1 MKVGIV
7 VLAALL
13 ALIITVIVARR
24 NRPVD
29 ARFVTFAD
37 AKYAATLRRIERQAR
52 GVFRSVHAYSDL
64 DDEFKN
70 SHASFVRDNPRGYGY
85 WIWKPYVV
93 RAAMRAA
100 REGEVVVYADAGC
113 TIGSRA
119 RLRELVATTFA
130 ETDGLVTFLVPMR
143 YDPREGRWT
152 KREVLRVFGT
162 DDDPATRESR
172 QIMATAF
179 LIKNTARNRAFVD
192 EWYQLCSRYGL
203 VDDTL
208 SEEQHP
214 EFSEHRHDQSLF
226 SMLIKTTRRDS
237 SSIVLEDEIETHRAR
252 DAIRATRKKY

>member
-1 MKVGIV
+1 MKIV
-7 VLAALL
+7 VIAIALV
-13 ALIITVIVARR
+13 ALVAVVMIARR

-37 AKYAATLRRIERQAR
+37 AKYAATLRRIECQAR
-52 GVFRSVHAYSDL
+52 RVFRTVHAYSEGDL
-64 DDEFKN
+64 EGEFQN

-93 RAAMRAA
+93 RKAMRAA

-113 TIGSRA
+113 TIGSRT
-119 RLRELVATTFA
+119 RLRELVAATSA
-130 ETDGLVTFLVPMR
+130 ETDGLVAFFVPER
-143 YDPREGRWT
+143 YDPRESRWT
-152 KREVLRVFGT
+152 KREVLRVFGVEN
-162 DDDPATRESR
+162 DDSSR

-192 EWYQLCSRYGL
+192 EWYHLCSRYGL

-208 SEEQHP
+208 SEEQRP

-226 SMLIKTTRRDS
+226 SMLIKTTRRRDA
-237 SSIVLEDEIETHRAR
+237 IVLEDEIETHRAR
-252 DAIRATRKKY
+252 DAIRATRKKF

>member
-1 MKVGIV
+1 MKIIV
-7 VLAALL
+7 IIVAALIAL
-13 ALIITVIVARR
+13 VATLIIARR

-37 AKYAATLRRIERQAR
+37 AKYAATLRRIEREAR
-52 GVFRSVHAYSDL
+52 GVFRTVHAYSERDL
-64 DDEFKN
+64 AGEFEN

-93 RAAMRAA
+93 RAALRSA

-113 TIGSRA
+113 TIGSRK
-119 RLRELVATTFA
+119 RLRELVAMTSA

-143 YDPREGRWT
+143 YDPRESRWT
-152 KREVLRVFGT
+152 KREVLRVFGVEN
-162 DDDPATRESR
+162 DESR

-192 EWYQLCSRYGL
+192 EWYHLCSRYGL

-208 SEEQHP
+208 SEDQRP

-226 SMLIKTTRRDS
+226 SMLIKTTRRRDA
-237 SSIVLEDEIETHRAR
+237 IVLEDEIETHRAR
-252 DAIRATRKKY
+252 DAIRATRKKF

>member
-1 MKVGIV
+1 MIV
-7 VLAALL
+7 VVVVIALV
-13 ALIITVIVARR
+13 ALVATLMIARR

-37 AKYAATLRRIERQAR
+37 AKYAATLRRIEREAR
-52 GVFRSVHAYSDL
+52 GVFRTVHAYTEKDL
-64 DDEFKN
+64 DGEFQN

-93 RAAMRAA
+93 RKAMREA

-113 TIGSRA
+113 TIGSRT
-119 RLRELVATTFA
+119 RLRELVATAKTD
-130 ETDGLVTFLVPMR
+130 DGLVAFFVPER
-143 YDPREGRWT
+143 YDPRESRWT
-152 KREVLRVFGT
+152 KREVLRVFGVEN
-162 DDDPATRESR
+162 DESR

-192 EWYQLCSRYGL
+192 EWYHLCSRYGH

-208 SEEQHP
+208 SEEQRP

-226 SMLIKTTRRDS
+226 SMLIKTTRRRDA
-237 SSIVLEDEIETHRAR
+237 IVLEDEIETHRAR
-252 DAIRATRKKY
+252 DAIRATRKKF

>member
-1 MKVGIV
+1 MIV
-7 VLAALL
+7 VVVIIALL
-13 ALIITVIVARR
+13 ALIATVMIARR

-37 AKYAATLRRIERQAR
+37 AKYAATLRRIEREAR
-52 GVFRSVHAYSDL
+52 GVFRTVHAYSEKDL
-64 DDEFKN
+64 EGEFQN

-93 RAAMRAA
+93 REAMRAA
-100 REGEVVVYADAGC
+100 REGEVIVYADAGC

-119 RLRELVATTFA
+119 RLRELVEIAKTD
-130 ETDGLVTFLVPMR
+130 DGLVTFLVPMR
-143 YDPREGRWT
+143 YDPREVRWT
-152 KREVLRVFGT
+152 KREVLRVFG
-162 DDDPATRESR
+162 AENESSR
-172 QIMATAF
+172 QIMATTF

-192 EWYQLCSRYGL
+192 EWYHLCSRYGL

-226 SMLIKTTRRDS
+226 SMLIKTTRRRDA
-237 SSIVLEDEIETHRAR
+237 IVLEDEIETHRAR
-252 DAIRATRKKY
+252 DAIRATRKKF

>member
-1 MKVGIV
+1 MIV
-7 VLAALL
+7 LVIALL
-13 ALIITVIVARR
+13 ALIAVVMIARR

-37 AKYAATLRRIERQAR
+37 AKYAATLRRIECQAR
-52 GVFRSVHAYSDL
+52 RVFRAVHAYSEKDL
-64 DDEFKN
+64 EGEFDN

-93 RAAMRAA
+93 RKAMREA

-119 RLRELVATTFA
+119 RLRELVAMTSIPD
-130 ETDGLVTFLVPMR
+130 DGLVAFLVPMR
-143 YDPREGRWT
+143 YDPRESRWT
-152 KREVLRVFGT
+152 KREVLRVFGV
-162 DDDPATRESR
+162 DDDESSR
-172 QIMATAF
+172 QIMATAL

-192 EWYQLCSRYGL
+192 EWYHLCSRYGL

-208 SEEQHP
+208 SEEQRP

-226 SMLIKTTRRDS
+226 SMLIKTTRRRDA
-237 SSIVLEDEIETHRAR
+237 IVLEDEIETHRAR